1 MKKFNLGETF
11 ISFCRCRRKQYCFT
25 LIELL
30 VVIAII
36 AILAAILL
44 PALNSARERGR
55 AATCINNLKQFGTAL
70 PMYGEDNDGYSCY
83 GWHDSWGGR
92 RVGFHMFLGVY
103 MGGGKTYAGHLEVN
117 NWDNSF
123 SPTKNDIFLC
133 PSIPYTQ
140 NANEGGWALSYYSNG
155 TYDDGNTYLSYFGHK
170 DMAPPV
176 KLTRI
181 KNASIGMGISEAGT
195 REQGR
200 SGVGILLNMSWG
212 VTFDAI
218 EGAKWFPNRHAG
230 SDNVMFMDSHVAANK
245 WVFPVKG
252 TDPIIGKKS
261 MF

>member
-1 MKKFNLGETF
+1 MIKKT
-11 ISFCRCRRKQYCFT
+11 SDCSRVKQYCFT

-55 AATCINNLKQFGTAL
+55 AASCINNLKQFGTAL

-83 GWHDSWGGR
+83 AWHDAWNGR

-103 MGGGKTYAGHLEVN
+103 MGATKTYAGHMEVN
-117 NWDNSF
+117 NWDNSL
-123 SPTKNDIFLC
+123 STTQNEIFLC
-133 PSIPYTQ
+133 PSVPLEE
-140 NANEGGWALSYYSNG
+140 NAIEGGWALTYFANA

-170 DMAPPV
+170 NMAPPT

-181 KNASIGMGISEAGT
+181 KNASTCFGISEAGT
-195 REQGR
+195 RSQGR
-200 SGVGILLNMSWG
+200 GGTGIYLNLSWG
-212 VTFDAI
+212 VQVDASD
-218 EGAKWFPNRHAG
+218 GAKWFPNRHAG